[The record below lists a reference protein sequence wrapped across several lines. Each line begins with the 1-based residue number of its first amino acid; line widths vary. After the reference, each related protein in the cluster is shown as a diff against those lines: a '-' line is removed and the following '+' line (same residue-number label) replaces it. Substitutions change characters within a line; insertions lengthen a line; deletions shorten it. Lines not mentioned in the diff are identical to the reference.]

1 MVHLLDAER
10 SRRKSFTKHPRYLS
24 RGPGNGASSL
34 ALSRPEGARFTAGLT
49 GDLGLVRR
57 FRIVRALAQR
67 LWIIPS
73 LGVLAGIAL
82 SLVTI
87 AIDRR
92 NENGLLAQS
101 IVGNGADAQS
111 MLTTIATAVVTLT
124 SVVLTVTL
132 VAVQLA
138 MGQFSP
144 RIVRALLDDRGDQFA
159 IAVFGATFTFAIFSL
174 RAVDTGPGGE
184 AVPGLTVLTALALA
198 VASSI
203 ALFVFVNHA
212 GQQLRVGALVDLV
225 GDELRDQL
233 ERRFPRAPVR
243 PEDASVLLSYR
254 PGNIIHYDRD
264 GLVAEARRA
273 GCTLELVPMMGDFV
287 TRGAPLVRVEGDG
300 SHLDRE
306 RVRGLIVLDNE
317 RTHRD
322 DPAYGFRKLVD
333 VAQRALGTSSN
344 DATTAV
350 QVVNRLHDCLR
361 GIANRPIPNG
371 HIRDEDDELRLIER
385 VLDWDGYVR
394 LAFDEIRLAAGGYPQ
409 VTRRLEAALDDLKTV
424 APRERQ
430 AALDRQL
437 RLLASGVGRSLE
449 DEDDRRAALVADQQG
464 IGSGADIATR

>member
-1 MVHLLDAER
+1 MKRPRRRGLLFLG
-10 SRRKSFTKHPRYLS
+10 RR
-24 RGPGNGASSL
+24 NG
-34 ALSRPEGARFTAGLT
+34 RFTRVPAG
-49 GDLGLVRR
+49 DVAAMRR
-57 FRIVRALAQR
+57 FRLVHALAQR

-82 SLVTI
+82 SLVTV

-101 IVGNGADAQS
+101 VVGNGADAQS
-111 MLTTIATAVVTLT
+111 ILTTIATSVVTLT

-144 RIVRALLDDRGDQFA
+144 RIVRALLDDRADQFA
-159 IAVFGATFTFAIFSL
+159 IAIFGATFMFAIFSL
-174 RAVDTGPGGE
+174 RAVDTGPGGK

-198 VASSI
+198 AASAF
-203 ALFVFVNHA
+203 ALFVFVHHA
-212 GQQLRVGALVDLV
+212 GQQLRVGGLVDLV

-233 ERRFPRAPVR
+233 DRRFPRGLRA
-243 PEDASVLLSYR
+243 PEDASVLLSHR
-254 PGNIIHYDRD
+254 PGNIIYYDRE

-287 TRGAPLVRVEGDG
+287 TRDAPLVRVQGDG
-300 SHLDRE
+300 SRLDRD
-306 RVRGLIVLDNE
+306 RVRGLIALDNE

-350 QVVNRLHDCLR
+350 QVINRLHDCLR
-361 GIANRPIPNG
+361 AIADRPIPNG
-371 HIRDEDDELRLIER
+371 HIRDDDDELRLIER

-409 VTRRLEAALDDLKTV
+409 VTRRLEAALNDLKTV
-424 APRERQ
+424 APRERK

-437 RLLASGVGRSLE
+437 RLLASGVERALE
-449 DEDDRRAALVADQQG
+449 DDDDRRAALVADQQG